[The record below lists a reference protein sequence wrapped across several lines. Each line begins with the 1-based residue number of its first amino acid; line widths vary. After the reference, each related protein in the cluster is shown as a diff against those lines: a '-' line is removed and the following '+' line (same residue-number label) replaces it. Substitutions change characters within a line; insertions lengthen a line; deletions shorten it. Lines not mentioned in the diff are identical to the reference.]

1 MQARV
6 MFEAAAD
13 MGDPGGQVALAYMH
27 MYGLGTPVNATAA
40 RLAYEAAA
48 AVGDPEGCYN
58 LGHYYGGQ
66 RHINVQAII
75 YA

>member
-48 AVGDPEGCYN
+48 AVDISMCRQSSMLDYVI
-58 LGHYYGGQ
+58 L
-66 RHINVQAII
+66 IFMTTLL
-75 YA
+75 